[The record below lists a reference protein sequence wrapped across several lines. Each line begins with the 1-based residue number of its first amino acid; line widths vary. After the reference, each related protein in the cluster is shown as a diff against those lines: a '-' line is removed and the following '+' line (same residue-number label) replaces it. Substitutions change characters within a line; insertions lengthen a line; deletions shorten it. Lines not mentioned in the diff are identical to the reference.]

1 MITKLKKLKFFP
13 RIRKDNNRISKIDT
27 IIGSSTNLKGNLLP
41 EGTIRIDG
49 HLQGDI
55 SGADGVIVGKEG
67 AIEGNITAKTVIIG
81 GKVIGN
87 VSASEN
93 LEISSSA
100 EVKGDLK
107 YSRIS
112 IEEGAIF
119 EGTCQKIDGKEEI

>member
-1 MITKLKKLKFFP
+1 MELKKLKFFLG
-13 RIRKDNNRISKIDT
+13 IRKDNNQIGKIDT

-67 AIEGNITAKTVIIG
+67 VIDGDIAAKTVIVG
-81 GKVIGN
+81 GKVTGN
-87 VSASEN
+87 ISASEN

-100 EVKGDLK
+100 EVRGDLK
-107 YSRIS
+107 YSQIS
-112 IEEGAIF
+112 IEGGAIF
-119 EGTCQKIDGKEEI
+119 EGTCQKIDGKEET

>member
-112 IEEGAIF
+112 IEDGAIF
-119 EGTCQKIDGKEEI
+119 EGTCRKIDGKE

>member
-1 MITKLKKLKFFP
+1 MKLNKLKFFP
-13 RIRKDNNRISKIDT
+13 RIRKNNNQIGKIDT
-27 IIGSSTNLKGNLLP
+27 IIGSSTNFKGNLLP

-49 HLQGDI
+49 RLQGNI
-55 SGADGVIVGKEG
+55 SGADGVIIGEKGV
-67 AIEGNITAKTVIIG
+67 IEGDITAGTVVVG

-87 VSASEN
+87 VTASEN
-93 LEISSSA
+93 LEIYSSA
-100 EVKGDLK
+100 EIRGDLK